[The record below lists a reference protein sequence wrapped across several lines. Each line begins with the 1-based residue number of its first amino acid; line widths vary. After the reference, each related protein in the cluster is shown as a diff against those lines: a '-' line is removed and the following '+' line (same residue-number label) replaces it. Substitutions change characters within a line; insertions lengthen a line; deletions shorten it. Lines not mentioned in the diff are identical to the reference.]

1 MSARMTARISEIQKL
16 KQKSQSNNLDSN
28 MGARSTTRSLI
39 PSFSNSVTIKDVMQA
54 IITAYIKTV
63 SIIIYI
69 VGIILLLL

>member
-1 MSARMTARISEIQKL
+1 MSAKMTARISEIQKL

-28 MGARSTTRSLI
+28 MGARSITRSLI
-39 PSFSNSVTIKDVMQA
+39 PSFSNSITIKDVMQA

-69 VGIILLLL
+69 VGIVLLLL

>member
-28 MGARSTTRSLI
+28 MGARSTTRYLI
-39 PSFSNSVTIKDVMQA
+39 PSFSNSSTIKDVMQA
-54 IITAYIKTV
+54 ITTAYIKTV

-69 VGIILLLL
+69 VDIILLLL

>member
-16 KQKSQSNNLDSN
+16 KQKSQSNSLDSN

-39 PSFSNSVTIKDVMQA
+39 PSFSNSITIKDVMQA
-54 IITAYIKTV
+54 IIIAYIKTV